1 MYLYIKLNFSTNI
14 HITNRI
20 IMIKYILLLL
30 ACMGTE
36 LILAQEQF
44 VKTLY
49 FDEFDDSAVYE
60 NESTKDGGN
69 LTALLFRLPINVLG
83 SAITKT
89 DAHGNLEWIY
99 SFINEVN
106 QQSRIYQILERE
118 EGGYLAFGFEGPPFK
133 TFVILLDQNG
143 KFQWRK
149 DYLAGTDI
157 YFETAIKTKDGGYM
171 ITGSVQSTSTSQDH
185 CHLLKLDSNA
195 DVEWAKSYK
204 SSGQSDG
211 TSVLELIDGGY
222 MLVGGI
228 DIVGSGR
235 EVYVIRTD
243 ANGNRIWA
251 KTFGK
256 GTTWSINQIGKD
268 SFVFSIIV
276 AFGNNKFTTN
286 FICIDGQGDKIWA
299 KKPSDDK
306 ILGMLDNKLSKE
318 GNSILFSGHIRK
330 KVRDYGLLMS
340 MNKNGEIQ
348 WAKSYRLSGADGYSI
363 STAQDGG
370 YFLTGDDYDVLE
382 DRNLIT
388 IKTDSLGNV
397 GCLEKDESILL
408 TDYDFVQDTV
418 GYSVPF
424 TVQVM
429 DHINIPI
436 LLNPIESTICTTVA
450 ANELHNTLNISISP
464 NPVNDEL
471 TIQLGD
477 LIIGHTIR
485 LAITDLTGRMI
496 LLEEYA
502 SYDSTYRVNT
512 SNLAKGLYLLTVKSN
527 NSAETIKFVVN
538 H

>member
-1 MYLYIKLNFSTNI
+1 
-14 HITNRI
+14 
-20 IMIKYILLLL
+20 MIKYILLLL

-49 FDEFDDSAVYE
+49 FNEFDYSNVYE

-69 LTALLFRLPINVLG
+69 LTALLFCLPINVLG

-106 QQSRIYQILERE
+106 QESRIYQILERE
-118 EGGYLAFGFEGPPFK
+118 EGGYLAFGYEGSPFK

-149 DYLAGTDI
+149 DYLAGTNI
-157 YFETAIKTKDGGYM
+157 FFVTAIKTKDGGYM
-171 ITGSVQSTSTSQDH
+171 ITGSVQSTSTSELN
-185 CHLLKLDSNA
+185 CYLLKLDSNA

-204 SSGQSDG
+204 YSGHSAG
-211 TSVLELIDGGY
+211 ANVLELTDGGY

-256 GTTWSINQIGKD
+256 GTIWSINQIGKD

-276 AFGNNKFTTN
+276 IPGNNTYTTN

-306 ILGMLDNKLSKE
+306 QIATLDTKLSKE
-318 GNSILFSGHIRK
+318 GNSILSAGHIRK
-330 KVRDYGLLMS
+330 KDRFYGLLMS

-348 WAKSYRLSGADGYSI
+348 WAKSYRLSDVDGYSI

-370 YFLTGDDYDVLE
+370 YFLSGNDLDVLE
-382 DRNLIT
+382 DWNIIT

-512 SNLAKGLYLLTVKSN
+512 SNLANGLYLLTVKSN

>member
-1 MYLYIKLNFSTNI
+1 
-14 HITNRI
+14 
-20 IMIKYILLLL
+20 MIKYILLLL

-49 FDEFDDSAVYE
+49 FNEFDYSNVYE

-69 LTALLFRLPINVLG
+69 LTALLFSLPINVLG

-106 QQSRIYQILERE
+106 QESRIYQILERE
-118 EGGYLAFGFEGPPFK
+118 EGGYLAFGYEGSPFK

-157 YFETAIKTKDGGYM
+157 PFVTAIKTKDGGYM
-171 ITGSVQSTSTSQDH
+171 ITGSVQSTSTSQFN
-185 CHLLKLDSNA
+185 CYLLKLDSNA

-204 SSGQSDG
+204 YSGQSAG
-211 TSVLELIDGGY
+211 ANVLELTDGGY

-256 GTTWSINQIGKD
+256 GTIWSINQIGKD

-276 AFGNNKFTTN
+276 IFGNNTYTTN

-306 ILGMLDNKLSKE
+306 QIATLDTKLSKE
-318 GNSILFSGHIRK
+318 GNSILSAGHIRK
-330 KVRDYGLLMS
+330 KDRDYGLLMS

-348 WAKSYRLSGADGYSI
+348 WAKSYRLSDADGYSI

-370 YFLTGDDYDVLE
+370 YFLSGNDLDVLE
-382 DRNLIT
+382 DWNIIT